1 MLSLPNGTSISAEMY
16 QLYREF
22 KCFTRASTEDIFNE
36 KVYEQSMLLKE
47 KKEHPER
54 KIVVPTV
61 VSLSN
66 ENLPRMIN
74 GRPDNLIEKRPFE
87 RTFTIERIQK

>member
-1 MLSLPNGTSISAEMY
+1 MLSLPNGTSISSEMD

-22 KCFTRASTEDIFNE
+22 KCFTRASTQDIFND
-36 KVYEQSMLLKE
+36 KVYEQTMLLKE
-47 KKEHPER
+47 KKEHPEL

-66 ENLPRMIN
+66 YDLPRMIN
-74 GRPDNLIEKRPFE
+74 RRPENPIEKRPFD
-87 RTFTIERIQK
+87 RTFTIERI